1 MDKFEK
7 TLKRASKACDF
18 CRSKKIK
25 CDGESFC
32 KNCKN
37 HNIQCTY
44 MYVAKKRSSRRRKSV
59 NLSDVSESESAV
71 FENSKLKSHKGAP
84 KDLEGRLDKLESMV
98 HALLNK
104 LEPETEN
111 SKETFVGE
119 SNSLDNCKPD
129 TEPAGDS
136 NANQADLEELYFG
149 PLTTFSLF
157 SAKGLKWLDSLLPD
171 STPTKVL
178 RRHIITL
185 MKAEHQ
191 GKPTPNGIIANA
203 TWDVYPSAEIIEYLL
218 STIEPFFRD
227 FYPMKAA
234 EVHRLFDKYLKYK
247 SGLRPVNTLHPS
259 EILLM
264 SSIMLHSCCV
274 VSELIRTMNL
284 PCPMSLTHLQELERK
299 LSESCLRLLLDQMVS
314 HSNLLKLQA
323 LYLLVPISDI
333 CMDHHACTLS
343 NALFARSA
351 LELGLHREESYLG
364 GNQER
369 RDQKIYLWWRAYVL
383 DKEVCLKSGLPPILN
398 DTDIT
403 TPPLPGFEEFWA
415 MPYER
420 LPDGR
425 HKREIMR
432 DRIVAKLT
440 SLLDNAKQ
448 DLSFE
453 LYLTYDLAVIS
464 SRTYQELFSAT
475 SLVRK
480 TRSQITTTIE
490 SLLHD
495 LECWRMC
502 FPKRIRPGEA
512 FHYLGS
518 LTKAT
523 SVTDGI
529 FLPFLVLSYNLKYY
543 LLQIIISKTMLRL
556 NWYSD
561 HKHSH
566 LSSNRNNQH
575 ARFESIG
582 LNAIRQILHIAYKID
597 KNNQAYVYFATYYFM
612 CAYVALIAEVLQ
624 NLNSPE
630 VVEDVQLLFWV
641 SKNYFAVGAIKSL
654 LNHHKWQT
662 MDKISRCLFYIVW
675 CSVPN
680 IQERSKLD
688 VGDFLDEFVQM
699 ADEIKSK
706 ARKDGSTSV
715 KMPNFQSPSS
725 YTRVSMERPTLDKTS
740 TDQQPQR
747 EFLDQIWGSSS
758 TSGKQTPNNSEDSLL
773 DGLYYDEDSLIPNM
787 FSLPNYLFDVNQNPL
802 DASMNTLGL

>member
-1 MDKFEK
+1 
-7 TLKRASKACDF
+7 
-18 CRSKKIK
+18 
-25 CDGESFC
+25 
-32 KNCKN
+32 
-37 HNIQCTY
+37 
-44 MYVAKKRSSRRRKSV
+44 MYVAKKRSSKRRKSSNV
-59 NLSDVSESESAV
+59 SDNSESESAV
-71 FENSKLKSHKGAP
+71 LENNKVKPRAGAS
-84 KDLEGRLDKLESMV
+84 KDLEGRLNKLEAMV

-104 LEPETEN
+104 LDPDTVTDNERFVRDSNSPEN
-111 SKETFVGE
+111 SKP
-119 SNSLDNCKPD
+119 NI
-129 TEPAGDS
+129 EPVADS
-136 NANQADLEELYFG
+136 HANQADLEDLYFG

-171 STPTKVL
+171 KTPTKVL

-185 MKAEHQ
+185 MKAEQQ
-191 GKPTPNGIIANA
+191 GKPSQNYTMPSTASEIF
-203 TWDVYPSAEIIEYLL
+203 PSAEVIEYLL
-218 STIEPFFRD
+218 KTIEPFFQNI
-227 FYPMKAA
+227 YPMKIA
-234 EVHRLFDKYLKYK
+234 EVHGLFDKYLKYRN
-247 SGLRPVNTLHPS
+247 GLRPLNAFHPS

-264 SSIMLHSCCV
+264 TSIMLHSCCLA
-274 VSELIRTMNL
+274 SELVRTMNF
-284 PCPMSLTHLQELERK
+284 PCPMPLIHLQELERK
-299 LSESCLRLLLDQMVS
+299 LSENCLKLLLNHLVS
-314 HSNLLKLQA
+314 HSNLLRLQA
-323 LYLLVPISDI
+323 LYLLVPIADI
-333 CMDHHACTLS
+333 CMDRHAYTLS
-343 NALFARSA
+343 NTLFARSA

-364 GNQER
+364 GNQDR
-369 RDQKIYLWWRAYVL
+369 RDQKIYLWWRAYAL

-432 DRIVAKLT
+432 DKITAKLT
-440 SLLDNAKQ
+440 SLLDSTKQ
-448 DLSFE
+448 DFSFE

-480 TRSQITTTIE
+480 TRSQITSTIE

-502 FPKRIRPGEA
+502 FPKRIRPGET
-512 FHYLGS
+512 FLYLGAP
-518 LTKAT
+518 TKVT
-523 SVTDGI
+523 NVTDGI
-529 FLPFLVLSYNLKYY
+529 FLPFLVLNYNLKYY

-566 LSSNRNNQH
+566 LSSNRDNQH
-575 ARFESIG
+575 ARFENIG
-582 LNAIRQILHIAYKID
+582 LNAIRQILQIAYKID

-624 NLNSPE
+624 NPNSPE
-630 VVEDVQLLFWV
+630 VVEDVQLLYWV
-641 SKNYFAVGAIKSL
+641 SKNYFAVGAINSL
-654 LNHHKWQT
+654 PNHHKWQT
-662 MDKISRCLFYIVW
+662 MDKISRCLFYTVW

-688 VGDFLDEFVQM
+688 VGDFLDEFFQM

-706 ARKDGSTSV
+706 AKKDGSASS
-715 KMPNFQSPSS
+715 KLPNFQSLSS
-725 YTRVSMERPTLDKTS
+725 YTRVSMERPTIDKKAA
-740 TDQQPQR
+740 DQPQR

-802 DASMNTLGL
+802 DTSMNTLDYS

>member
-7 TLKRASKACDF
+7 TAKRASKACDF

-37 HNIQCTY
+37 HNIECTY
-44 MYVAKKRSSRRRKSV
+44 MYVSKKRSSRRRKSA
-59 NLSDVSESESAV
+59 NMSDFSESESAIS
-71 FENSKLKSHKGAP
+71 ETNKLRHRNGVS
-84 KDLEGRLDKLESMV
+84 KDLEGRLNKLESMV

-104 LEPETEN
+104 LDPEKEN
-111 SKETFVGE
+111 IVESFVRE
-119 SNSLDNCKPD
+119 SDSPENCKQD
-129 TEPAGDS
+129 AEPVADS
-136 NANQADLEELYFG
+136 NANQADLEEIYFG

-171 STPTKVL
+171 DTPTKVL
-178 RRHIITL
+178 RRHIAML
-185 MKAEHQ
+185 VKAEHQ
-191 GKPTPNGIIANA
+191 RKPTQNYTMVNA
-203 TWDVYPSAEIIEYLL
+203 AWDIFPPAEIIDYLL
-218 STIEPFFRD
+218 NTVEPFFQD
-227 FYPMKAA
+227 FYPMRIA
-234 EVHRLFDKYLKYK
+234 EIRHLFDKYLKYK
-247 SGLRPVNTLHPS
+247 SGLRSLNSLHPS
-259 EILLM
+259 EVLLM
-264 SSIMLHSCCV
+264 SSMMLHSCCIA
-274 VSELIRTMNL
+274 SELVRTMNF
-284 PCPMSLTHLQELERK
+284 PCPMPLTHLQELERK
-299 LSESCLRLLLDQMVS
+299 LSESCLKLLLNHTVS

-323 LYLLVPISDI
+323 LYLLVPIADI
-333 CMDHHACTLS
+333 CMDHHACALS
-343 NALFARSA
+343 NTLFARSA

-425 HKREIMR
+425 HKREIVR
-432 DRIVAKLT
+432 DKIVAKLT
-440 SLLDNAKQ
+440 SLLDSNKQ

-480 TRSQITTTIE
+480 TRSQITNTIE

-502 FPKRIRPGEA
+502 FPKKIRPGET
-512 FHYLGS
+512 FLYLGAP
-518 LTKAT
+518 TKANN
-523 SVTDGI
+523 VTDGI
-529 FLPFLVLSYNLKYY
+529 FLPFLVLNYNLKYY

-575 ARFESIG
+575 ASFESIG
-582 LNAIRQILHIAYKID
+582 LNAIRQILQIAYKID
-597 KNNQAYVYFATYYFM
+597 KKNQAYVYFATYYFM

-641 SKNYFAVGAIKSL
+641 SKNYFAVGAVKSL
-654 LNHHKWQT
+654 PNHHKWQT
-662 MDKISRCLFYIVW
+662 MDKISRCLFYTVW

-688 VGDFLDEFVQM
+688 VGDFLDEFFQM

-706 ARKDGSTSV
+706 AKKDGSTSLKV
-715 KMPNFQSPSS
+715 PSLQSPSS
-725 YTRVSMERPTLDKTS
+725 YSRVSMERPTIDKTGA
-740 TDQQPQR
+740 DLQQR
-747 EFLDQIWGSSS
+747 ELLDQIWGSSS

-773 DGLYYDEDSLIPNM
+773 DGLYYDEDFLIPNM